1 VITPRAARFD
11 RLRRL
16 LAAALIALG
25 AAGCETRPA
34 AAPAAPPVSAAAAP
48 PAAQHPVLLWRA
60 EVGASVLYLLGSV
73 HVARPDLYPL
83 DARIERAFAE
93 SGVLVLELDLDEK
106 AQFAAAE
113 GMIAAARL
121 PAGKRLADVVAP
133 ETWRLFEQKQAERGQ
148 STFGLRGFH
157 PWFVALTL
165 TTQAL
170 EAAGFSAEHGI
181 DEHFRARAVGQK
193 RIVALETVEEQ
204 LAFFTGLSPETEET
218 MLRQTLEELDQYAAE
233 LDSAFRAWTTGD
245 AQAIDELLIAP
256 MRREH
261 PEVFEQLF
269 TARNRRMTAKL
280 ASLLKDAPDR
290 YFVVVGAGHLIGTD
304 GIVDLLRAQGIV
316 AARD

>member
-1 VITPRAARFD
+1 VTTPLAALLGRVC
-11 RLRRL
+11 RL
-16 LAAALIALG
+16 LVPALIALG
-25 AAGCETRPA
+25 LVGCDTRPPAAPA
-34 AAPAAPPVSAAAAP
+34 AAPQNTPAAPSASLR
-48 PAAQHPVLLWRA
+48 PVLLWRA

-83 DARIERAFAE
+83 DARIERAFTE

-113 GMIAAARL
+113 HMIQAARL

-133 ETWRLFEQKQAERGQ
+133 ETWRLFEQKQAQRGQ

-170 EAAGFSAEHGI
+170 EAAGFSAEYGI
-181 DEHFRARAVGQK
+181 DEHFRARAAGQK

-204 LAFFTGLSPETEET
+204 LALFTGLSAETEET
-218 MLRQTLEELDQYAAE
+218 MLRQTIEELDQYAAE

-245 AQAIDELLIAP
+245 AQAIDDLLIRP
-256 MRREH
+256 MRTAH

-280 ASLLKDAPDR
+280 VSMVAETPGR
-290 YFVVVGAGHLIGTD
+290 YFVVVGAGHLIGPD
-304 GIVDLLRAQGIV
+304 GIVDLLRLRGIV
-316 AARD
+316 AARE